1 MRHKVADANIWVWR
15 NIELTI
21 SLPIFFIWWS
31 SVPIILLHW
40 LSSSLTGIWW
50 YTLLESST
58 IHSWKFIPL
67 IEIFWHPS
75 IFRVMPEIS
84 RMIGGITVKVCTLS
98 YLRLQYSVE
107 ENSVFRLLDV
117 WADWNMRILL
127 LLLQLLSVR
136 QININSG
143 DLFLLSSIIMQ
154 EISSLNR
161 SSSHSLVMVS
171 LAFVVLRLINFVD
184 ILNQWLIHCIWNVFW
199 VF

>member
-1 MRHKVADANIWVWR
+1 
-15 NIELTI
+15 
-21 SLPIFFIWWS
+21 
-31 SVPIILLHW
+31 
-40 LSSSLTGIWW
+40 
-50 YTLLESST
+50 
-58 IHSWKFIPL
+58 
-67 IEIFWHPS
+67 
-75 IFRVMPEIS
+75 
-84 RMIGGITVKVCTLS
+84 MIGGITVKVCTLS

-117 WADWNMRILL
+117 WADWNMRTLL

-161 SSSHSLVMVS
+161 SSSHSLVMVC

-184 ILNQWLIHCIWNVFW
+184 ILNQ
-199 VF
+199 